1 MQAFRGARLCRA
13 CSCPLCTAAF
23 VSLSARRARWA
34 LHASA
39 RCRASAPLS
48 PHLAFSRALALARSA
63 LPTLTTLSLNMVA
76 YPEFGYTET
85 NCTVSKAA
93 YPEFGY
99 TETNC
104 TIA

>member
-1 MQAFRGARLCRA
+1 
-13 CSCPLCTAAF
+13 
-23 VSLSARRARWA
+23 
-34 LHASA
+34 
-39 RCRASAPLS
+39 
-48 PHLAFSRALALARSA
+48 
-63 LPTLTTLSLNMVA
+63 MVA